1 MLAQKTDIVHRVC
14 QYLTIPQNWGVEQK
28 QEEHLKQSITLCNL
42 MNWLIIHV
50 NTAYLLVDFY
60 RIGNLY
66 RSGTTF
72 AIISFSIIALALS
85 KYGYQFIAR
94 FLSAFIFASFVF
106 VYGVIIKFY
115 MSPPML
121 IHYLSP
127 RIPLIMC
134 VFFPFMFLSYRFE
147 RWAFFCTFLLNVLFV
162 VAYDPIHY
170 LLGINMEQFGLHL
183 DYAHLMT
190 QNSISFLIIISFA
203 FIYFKMVNQQ
213 YQRQITSLYEEVQQ
227 QNEEI
232 QAQNQALAGTQEEL
246 STINNQLEALV
257 QQRTQ
262 KIEEQNQQLQEYA
275 FWNAHKLR
283 APVATI
289 LGLYYLLTLKE
300 YQTEEAIEE
309 IYIKIEKSVKDLDEV
324 VQEIQKKIEN
334 RDTRFR

>member
-1 MLAQKTDIVHRVC
+1 
-14 QYLTIPQNWGVEQK
+14 
-28 QEEHLKQSITLCNL
+28 
-42 MNWLIIHV
+42 
-50 NTAYLLVDFY
+50 
-60 RIGNLY
+60 
-66 RSGTTF
+66 
-72 AIISFSIIALALS
+72 
-85 KYGYQFIAR
+85 
-94 FLSAFIFASFVF
+94 
-106 VYGVIIKFY
+106 
-115 MSPPML
+115 
-121 IHYLSP
+121 
-127 RIPLIMC
+127 
-134 VFFPFMFLSYRFE
+134 
-147 RWAFFCTFLLNVLFV
+147 
-162 VAYDPIHY
+162 
-170 LLGINMEQFGLHL
+170 
-183 DYAHLMT
+183 
-190 QNSISFLIIISFA
+190 
-203 FIYFKMVNQQ
+203 MVNQQ